1 MTATRVP
8 LTVGTRMTGADDAF
22 TIVRW
27 EFHDGQLN
35 VVVDRGGE
43 RHREPYDEFLQQAQ
57 DLVPVEP
64 TGSYYEFTRDTRF
77 PYLDDVERAKL
88 KQLTAD
94 LLEVL
99 HGDPGGMVWDARP
112 GYVPRT
118 EYDPAVTSQRERIT
132 AKVKEMRGRP
142 TGGAAS
148 QSGLYRLLRKFED
161 RGVEGLIHESKL
173 AKFNTIARLAEADVI
188 MAAAHD
194 LVLELGANTR
204 STTSKK
210 NQLALFRSR
219 LLDSGVDLDGIPK
232 ATLRTILDV
241 EGAKYRIDKPAGVR
255 HNQSSRP
262 DGFYGRRIVTR
273 PGEFCHM
280 DVATLDAKAWNPV
293 TGWVTVDAITIMDAY
308 DRRVR
313 AFMLV
318 PAPHTARDISI
329 AIGRMLMP
337 PTINSGRHALTD
349 HWWEGAPEVLEI
361 PAEST
366 PTTME
371 GTPVTGRSVDAIM
384 MDHGAQFDSKLV
396 SLVATRA
403 GIHTVFAAPRK
414 GHHKGVVESFHN
426 RLKFWSQQFPGDT
439 GARTQ
444 HRGRHAEDQ
453 ALFTIAELEAALQY
467 RIDALYHQGPHESL
481 RDPANPSRRISPNEA
496 YALYIA
502 NGGAPHVLA
511 RPGTAFDFLP
521 SRLCRADDEGIDVNG
536 IRYDGP
542 ALTELRDRIRGPRSP
557 HLRVCWDPYDPTRI
571 YVQHPTSGT
580 WMTVRDYGTQI
591 GSQVPLGE
599 SMRTTS
605 WTNQLK
611 QFTSAIQQIDLTEA
625 KLLQNERKDQERKLK
640 RKLGLNLERLLL
652 AERDR
657 ARLSIAMLAPDP
669 STTWERDELPQFVD
683 PNFDVED
690 NDNDAF
696 DEDIA
701 NAGSVMT
708 WN

>member
-1 MTATRVP
+1 MTANRVP
-8 LTVGTRMTGADDAF
+8 LDAGTRMTGVDDAF

-43 RHREPYDEFLQQAQ
+43 RTREPYDQFLQQAQ
-57 DLVPVEP
+57 ELVPIEP

-77 PYLDDVERAKL
+77 PYLDDVERTKL

-99 HGDPGGMVWDARP
+99 HGDPGGMVWDPRP
-112 GYVPRT
+112 DYVPRV
-118 EYDPAVTSQRERIT
+118 EYDPAVTSQGERIIT
-132 AKVKEMRGRP
+132 KVKEMRARP
-142 TGGAAS
+142 NGGAAS
-148 QSGLYRLLRKFED
+148 QSGLYRLLGKFKD

-173 AKFNTIARLAEADVI
+173 AKFNTLARLAEADSIV
-188 MAAAHD
+188 AVAQD

-210 NQLALFRSR
+210 NQVAVFRSR
-219 LLDSGVDLDGIPK
+219 LLDKGVELDGIPK

-241 EGAKYRIDKPAGVR
+241 EGAKYRIEKPAGVR

-262 DGFYGRRIVTR
+262 NGFYGRRIVTR
-273 PGEFCHM
+273 PGELCYM
-280 DVATLDAKAWNPV
+280 DVATLDAKAWSPV
-293 TGWVTVDAITIMDAY
+293 CGWQTVDAITIIDAY
-308 DRRVR
+308 DRRIR

-337 PTINSGRHALTD
+337 PSVNSGRHALTD

-361 PAEST
+361 PEGAT
-366 PTTME
+366 PTTMD
-371 GTPVTGRSVDAIM
+371 GTPVPGRSVDAIM

-396 SLVATRA
+396 SQVATRA

-414 GHHKGVVESFHN
+414 GHHKGMVESFHN
-426 RLKFWSQQFPGDT
+426 RLKYWSQQLPGDT

-453 ALFTIAELEAALQY
+453 ALFTLAELEAALQY
-467 RIDALYHQGPHESL
+467 RIDTLYHQGPHESL
-481 RDPANPSRRISPNEA
+481 RDPANPKRRISPNEA

-542 ALTELRDRIRGPRSP
+542 ALTDLRDRVRGFRSP
-557 HLRVCWDPYDPTRI
+557 KLRVCWDPYDPTRI
-571 YVQHPTSGT
+571 YVQHPASGT
-580 WMTVRDYGTQI
+580 WLTVRDYGTQI
-591 GSQVPLGE
+591 GSDVPLGE
-599 SMRTTS
+599 SMRSTS
-605 WTNQLK
+605 WHHQL
-611 QFTSAIQQIDLTEA
+611 TEYTVAIQSIETTEA
-625 KLLQNERKDQERKLK
+625 KLLQAERKDQERKLK
-640 RKLGLNLERLLL
+640 RKLALNLERLLL

-669 STTWERDELPQFVD
+669 EFTWTRDEQPQFID
-683 PNFDVED
+683 PDFDA
-690 NDNDAF
+690 NDIDAF
-696 DEDIA
+696 DEDVA
-701 NAGSVMT
+701 NAGSAVT